1 MIVIYCSGFS
11 PRAFLCGIGSTASQ
25 FESGGTT
32 KKRTSKEVLFF
43 VFSQCD
49 VEPTTFVVLLG
60 LLCLFSCVV
69 GFYVVHDFEA
79 CGALLAVKVHYVGA
93 HLEAFAT

>member
-1 MIVIYCSGFS
+1 MVRKQTRWHHEEENFE
-11 PRAFLCGIGSTASQ
+11 RGS
-25 FESGGTT
+25 
-32 KKRTSKEVLFF
+32 LFF